1 MGDDAK
7 SARIN
12 SSHSKYERSDT
23 ARGVS
28 LLSMNGNV
36 QTQERPETDQAV
48 ALLPGKKQGE
58 AVERRGAYISTTHL
72 LSSDSAKLYR
82 DEIARV
88 DLLSAEEV
96 TCLAQRIERG
106 RAAAEHPGQPGH
118 KELIEEGVKAKRQL
132 IEANLRLVIHLA
144 KRYRGLDMDLMDLIQ
159 EGNLGLIHAVEKF
172 DYRKGFKFSTYATWW
187 IRQAIV
193 RALTEQ
199 ARMIRVPLHK
209 MEKMKQLLRA
219 QQRLQQGLEGE
230 PTLED
235 LAGHMDISI
244 QQVIDLLIMTQT
256 QEPLSLDIRRKVGD
270 DELPLSDLLE
280 DDAIYSP
287 ERVVITQTLEA
298 QIRDLL
304 ASLTPRERKVI
315 ELRYGL
321 DGDREHTLHEAGRK
335 LGLSHEAVRQL
346 ESRALRKLDPLSR
359 NRKLDDFLA

>member
-1 MGDDAK
+1 M
-7 SARIN
+7 
-12 SSHSKYERSDT
+12 YY
-23 ARGVS
+23 
-28 LLSMNGNV
+28 NV
-36 QTQERPETDQAV
+36 QTQERTDTSQVV
-48 ALLPGKKQGE
+48 ALPPLKQQGGH
-58 AVERRGAYISTTHL
+58 ERRSDFSSSTQL
-72 LSSDSAKLYR
+72 PSSNSARLYS
-82 DEIARV
+82 DEISRV

-96 TCLAQRIERG
+96 ISLAQRIERG
-106 RAAAEHPGQPGH
+106 RAASADLRQPGH
-118 KELIEEGVKAKRQL
+118 KELIKEGEKAKRQL
-132 IEANLRLVIHLA
+132 IEANLRLVIHIA
-144 KRYRGLDMDLMDLIQ
+144 RRYRGLNLDLMDLIQ

-172 DYRKGFKFSTYATWW
+172 DYRKGYKFSTYATWW
-187 IRQAIV
+187 IRQYIV

-199 ARMIRVPLHK
+199 ARIIRVPLYK
-209 MEKMKQLLRA
+209 VEKMKQLSRVR
-219 QQRLQQGLEGE
+219 QRLQQGLEGE

-235 LAGHMDISI
+235 LAGHMDLSI

-256 QEPLSLDIRRKVGD
+256 QEPLSLDIRRKVGE

-321 DGDREHTLHEAGRK
+321 DGDRAHTLHEAGRK